1 MINLPDENNLNDII
15 FTYVGKG
22 HVVYFENNE
31 LKVLTDKLYF
41 HSSSRDDLG
50 EDLMYDPGLGVV
62 FHGDYQVQSDP
73 MTILKL
79 GELIFHNE
87 FAGEGLSDDYRYED
101 VKHAPDTAS
110 SFILG
115 EATAQQDTQHRFM
128 KDMLVKPTKDTSES
142 ADQRVDN
149 VPVRMHHLG
158 MPVRALSLKDLVK
171 QTPFQISYDSD
182 RKVFN
187 IFQEHT
193 LDPVSYNVRFTV
205 KTLKNLDPAVFKFA
219 LDVGIK
225 KWDEGE
231 WLLPEVW
238 QLYWD
243 TIIKLSAEQMEVMLK
258 NTTRFRAYVYI

>member
-1 MINLPDENNLNDII
+1 MINLPDENNLDDIL

-41 HSSSRDDLG
+41 HSSSRDALG

-62 FHGDYQVQSDP
+62 FHGDYQSQFDP

-87 FAGEGLSDDYRYED
+87 FANEGLSDDHCYED
-101 VKHAPDTAS
+101 LKYAPNTDS

-115 EATAQQDTQHRFM
+115 EATAQQDTQHRVM
-128 KDMLVKPTKDTSES
+128 KDMLVKLHKDSLES
-142 ADQRVDN
+142 VGQQADTP
-149 VPVRMHHLG
+149 PVKMYHLG
-158 MPVRALSLKDLVK
+158 MPVSALSLKDLVE